1 MIFLFQII
9 CVLGLI
15 SCGYFARRGGMIS
28 AQGTTDLAR
37 ICIAIIY
44 PALIFVSMT
53 ELSLGEL
60 KANLALP
67 LLAMV
72 IAISGFILGLVAV
85 RFLGAV
91 KPETARAFLFHCLI
105 NNYLFLPLPLVVF
118 RFGDKG
124 VALLVFSS
132 VGFEFLLWTL
142 GVVLFTTQVTF
153 WQRIKSLLSPPF
165 VALIAALLFVI
176 VRDSFSWAPPPEW
189 LAMAWSTVRNG
200 MHAVGQATIAFSMLV
215 AGSRFAVMKHEVMLG
230 WRIWLVSFIRL
241 VAVPLI
247 MIPVLGLIPMDEVA
261 RGILIIIAV
270 MPSAMASVLFSER
283 FGGDSDFIAGGLLL
297 THLWALVTVPL
308 FLAWAL

>member
-1 MIFLFQII
+1 MIFLFQIV
-9 CVLGLI
+9 CVLALV
-15 SCGYFARRGGMIS
+15 SCGYFARRGGLIT

-53 ELSLGEL
+53 QLSLAEL
-60 KANLALP
+60 RANYSLP

-72 IAISGFILGLVAV
+72 IAISGFLLGLLAARILGDVHPA
-85 RFLGAV
+85 
-91 KPETARAFLFHCLI
+91 TTRAFLFHCLI
-105 NNYLFLPLPLVVF
+105 NNYLFLPLPLVLF
-118 RFGDKG
+118 RFGEKG

-132 VGFEFLLWTL
+132 VGYEVLLWSL
-142 GVVLFTTQVTF
+142 GVVLFTTDLSG

-165 VALIAALLFVI
+165 VTLITALLFV
-176 VRDSFSWAPPPEW
+176 VLRDLFTWPAPPGW
-189 LAMAWSTVRNG
+189 LALAWQTVRSG

-230 WRIWLVSFIRL
+230 WRVWLVSFIRL

-247 MIPVLGLIPMDEVA
+247 MIPVLGLIPMDETA
-261 RGILIIIAV
+261 RGLLTIVAV
-270 MPSAMASVLFSER
+270 MPAAMASVLFSER
-283 FGGDSDFIAGGLLL
+283 FGGDTDFIAGGLLL